1 MTQAELNDLTW
12 DLNLSMDSAQL
23 LGSWRQEK
31 CLLAPGTTFYWYWE
45 HEREFRYL
53 FTFDEAS
60 SLVYCNNIADL
71 IKLLGLKYDAMEWRL
86 FIDLSNKMPQGSS
99 SNNRN
104 KFSSITVQQSVEMKE
119 PHKSMELL
127 LSALNYLEH
136 KLLICGDLKIGGLIL
151 GLQGC

>member
-1 MTQAELNDLTW
+1 
-12 DLNLSMDSAQL
+12 
-23 LGSWRQEK
+23 
-31 CLLAPGTTFYWYWE
+31 
-45 HEREFRYL
+45 
-53 FTFDEAS
+53 
-60 SLVYCNNIADL
+60 
-71 IKLLGLKYDAMEWRL
+71 MEWRL